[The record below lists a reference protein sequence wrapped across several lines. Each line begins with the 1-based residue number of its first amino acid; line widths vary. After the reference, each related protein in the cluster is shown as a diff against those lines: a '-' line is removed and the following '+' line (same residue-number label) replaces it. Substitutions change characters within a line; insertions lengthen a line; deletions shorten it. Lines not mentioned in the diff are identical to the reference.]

1 MNGGINNIQAMLD
14 QRKSELVISN
24 ISESFGEYAL
34 SEEASVIREKI
45 NNIVL
50 SGNCSIVEMND
61 IITDIRESNLSENT
75 QRILVKKIFEAYS
88 VNDVEEMI
96 VEESITLLGTTK
108 FDGDPAKNAEYISL
122 LREMDKFV
130 SHIVDLLDADFDIAN
145 DILKL
150 FENHAKKDK
159 TKEDIQKLL
168 SDCLNRFDAGNKK
181 YNKNLY
187 KDYYEKF
194 VKFNRISK
202 SFNNRYSKITMAEK
216 KVIDEKFDKIL
227 ATLYGDIVKDWF
239 YFQEFGNQTPKSDRF
254 QQAFLKIKE
263 IDRDSAVNLS
273 QRVVNPLY
281 NYIAKCWS
289 NTVQNINYMRR
300 ILGIELEDTTKW
312 KIIHKLFK

>member
-1 MNGGINNIQAMLD
+1 MNSIDNIQAMLD
-14 QRKSELVISN
+14 QRKSELAISSV
-24 ISESFGEYAL
+24 SESFGEYAL
-34 SEEASVIREKI
+34 SEEANAIREKI
-45 NNIVL
+45 NNIVI

-88 VNDVEEMI
+88 ANDVEDI
-96 VEESITLLGTTK
+96 VVEESITLLDNTK

-150 FENHAKKDK
+150 FEDHAKKDK

-187 KDYYEKF
+187 KEYYEKF

-227 ATLYGDIVKDWF
+227 ATLYGDMVRDWF
-239 YFQEFGNQTPKSDRF
+239 YFEAFGNKSPKSDRF
-254 QQAFLKIKE
+254 QQAFLKIKD

-273 QRVVNPLY
+273 QRVINPLY

-289 NTVQNINYMRR
+289 NTVQNVNYMRR
-300 ILGIELEDTTKW
+300 ILGIELEDTAKW
-312 KIIHKLFK
+312 KIVHKLFK